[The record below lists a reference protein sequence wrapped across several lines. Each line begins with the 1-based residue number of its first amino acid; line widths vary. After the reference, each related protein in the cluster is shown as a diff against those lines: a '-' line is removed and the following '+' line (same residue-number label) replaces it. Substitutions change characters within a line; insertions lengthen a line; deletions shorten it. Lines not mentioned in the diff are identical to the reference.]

1 MANSRWR
8 REQRTS
14 GSAGSLLSNLSGA
27 VGRDALKFGTRLQGK
42 GEEVL
47 EWTLDPCGLWFCE
60 GTLEGVMEGFLE
72 GFGDR
77 DLVLP
82 KLEDLDRALFTEDF
96 AVSLTFFNDTVSWV
110 SSQGLLKLS

>member
-14 GSAGSLLSNLSGA
+14 GSAGSLLSRRSGA
-27 VGRDALKFGTRLQGK
+27 VGRVALKFGTRLQGK
-42 GEEVL
+42 GEEEREWIL
-47 EWTLDPCGLWFCE
+47 EPCGLWFCE
-60 GTLEGVMEGFLE
+60 GTRDGLMEGFLD

-82 KLEDLDRALFTEDF
+82 RLEDLDSALFTEDF
-96 AVSLTFFNDTVSWV
+96 AVSLTFFSDTVS
-110 SSQGLLKLS
+110 